1 MASSVYPI
9 KRYEFSL
16 PKEFAGS
23 VEVILTEM
31 APEIFYFVC
40 YLTIREENTA
50 SWKIKLYLPKRTLQ
64 VHLAFIA
71 NL

>member
-9 KRYEFSL
+9 KCYEFSL

-40 YLTIREENTA
+40 YLTIREENTV
-50 SWKIKLYLPKRTLQ
+50 SS
-64 VHLAFIA
+64 
-71 NL
+71 

>member
-31 APEIFYFVC
+31 APDIFYFVC
-40 YLTIREENTA
+40 YLTIREENTV
-50 SWKIKLYLPKRTLQ
+50 SYLGALLTHCLPITDG
-64 VHLAFIA
+64 ISIG
-71 NL
+71 